1 MPDGLLLLAFALT
14 LVVNAVLIGV
24 AIRAMRPG
32 GAFDDSRRGGAV
44 GHAVARPTPPRPAA
58 PAEIADSSLRGAE
71 PLAHASAEPSGEVVA
86 APAIDAAPKRPSRQ
100 RGRSRPATTPT
111 SQEPASPAGSPNRR
125 AATKPGAAN
134 GRRRRF
140 SLPPLDE
147 DQDKVNR
154 SIETFLSGGETTAD
168 GDTTQ
173 HGQPDHPPTTV
184 ALVAIVGA
192 PPPDPDG
199 GPGMADDA
207 AAPVDAVQPVAADA
221 DAARRQAAVSTVKRA
236 LRAAARGTDRVETVG
251 ADRFRIVLAATGE
264 LAARAY
270 LRRVRAN
277 VEPLLE
283 ELEPPRRLAVSTATI
298 LGEPVDRANEVAE
311 RRLQAAIDA
320 THDAT
325 HDAGTDRRS
334 EPRAAGD

>member
-32 GAFDDSRRGGAV
+32 GAFDESRHAGPV
-44 GHAVARPTPPRPAA
+44 GHAVGRPATPPPAG
-58 PAEIADSSLRGAE
+58 PAEIADRSPSGIDPPRGADE
-71 PLAHASAEPSGEVVA
+71 PTREVVA
-86 APAIDAAPKRPSRQ
+86 RQATEAQPKRRPRE
-100 RGRSRPATTPT
+100 RTRSRPATTPA
-111 SQEPASPAGSPNRR
+111 SGEPASATPPPKRR
-125 AATKPGAAN
+125 AATKPAAGN

-154 SIETFLSGGETTAD
+154 SIETFLSGGETAPD

-173 HGQPDHPPTTV
+173 DGQPDHPPTTV
-184 ALVAIVGA
+184 ALVAIVRA
-192 PPPDPDG
+192 PAPEPDG
-199 GPGMADDA
+199 GPGTAGDDA
-207 AAPVDAVQPVAADA
+207 GPIEVVQPVAPDA

-251 ADRFRIVLAATGE
+251 DDRFRIVLAATGE

-334 EPRAAGD
+334 GPRAAGD